1 MSWWSDNVGGGNSFG
16 ESVANTFSK
25 GDGASYVGGELQ
37 YDANENTV
45 GGGGAVAVN
54 TSGGYGTDE
63 DGNSEYSGIMD
74 SGYTNTANTTIIK
87 NTAKGIKKEGSVA
100 DGTGKDGIIPGIIT
114 WLGGAKSTDKMVDGD
129 TRDPTGQKRAIYT
142 KNDGTFYTMNM
153 VGIPYSVSL
162 NADGQYQ
169 DTLSM
174 VVATDS
180 KGRTGYQ
187 IQADNLRASG
197 DNEGA
202 DKVEAEAVSN
212 AATGITG
219 EGAGAIAEGTQI
231 LNADTILEWAK
242 TSGVE
247 TTSADMDAILAD
259 PKAWL
264 DSRGISYSDVVP
276 SIDPDAEGTTL
287 DGTDAKYDLGV
298 NTPIE
303 VAVGDTTD
311 VAEVGQPTTV
321 TYDAETNADKL
332 TDKTKVNAVTGTI
345 DSDNLVDADGI
356 TIDVEAEGDGTGV
369 LGNALNDFATQN
381 ISSIID
387 TSTPEGKLL
396 AQKLGEGNY
405 TDHKATI
412 LGQMKIISAEFV
424 DSNGEPRIPTWAQG
438 TLREVQKSI
447 AFGGMSGTAA
457 TAAYANAIMESTL
470 GIADKEAAFFQS
482 ITVKNLD
489 NRQEGIINKAKI
501 LAQFELGNLDARQAA
516 AVQNAKAFLEMDLKN
531 LTNEQQA
538 EVINKEA
545 MVQALFED
553 SKIINAQRL
562 FTAET
567 QNEMNKYYDNLNA
580 QIQMQNAKEFNAMAR
595 FNAGEI
601 NDTAEFNAEM
611 EDSRDRFYAEMQ
623 YNIDVSNAKWRQ
635 SVVKDNTKMEWEAH
649 SMDVK
654 NKLDISTEAQNR
666 LWDRADSLLDHI
678 FKNYNSES
686 DRDME
691 ILKAQI
697 TAQSNKTVPKKTNS
711 LNDGIDTAIKI
722 ATLWSMSDE
731 RLKKNIQKVDT
742 LKGINFYQWDWNEEG
757 LRVGAD
763 KHPTFGVIAQE
774 VQKTHPEAVVRNEQ
788 GYLMVNYGMISN
800 EI

>member
-1 MSWWSDNVGGGNSFG
+1 MSWWSDNVGGGNSLG
-16 ESVANTFSK
+16 ESIANTFTG

-37 YDANENTV
+37 YDSGDNA
-45 GGGGAVAVN
+45 GQAVAVN
-54 TSGGYGTDE
+54 TSGGYGSDD
-63 DGNSEYSGIMD
+63 DGNAEYSGIMNT
-74 SGYTNTANTTIIK
+74 GYTNTANTTAIK
-87 NTAKGIKKEGSVA
+87 NTTKGLKKQGSVT
-100 DGTGKDGIIPGIIT
+100 DGTGIEGIIPGVLT
-114 WLGGAKSTDKMVDGD
+114 WLGGAKSTDDMVQGD
-129 TRDPTGQKRAIYT
+129 ARDVNGQKRAIYI
-142 KNDGTFYTMNM
+142 KNDGSHYAMSM
-153 VGIPYSVSL
+153 IGLPYSVTEV
-162 NADGQYQ
+162 DGKWT

-174 VVATDS
+174 VDATDPD
-180 KGRTGYQ
+180 GRTGYQ
-187 IQADNLRASG
+187 IQAANLRASG

-202 DKVEAEAVSN
+202 DKVEAEAASN
-212 AATGITG
+212 AETGITG
-219 EGAGAIAEGTQI
+219 EATSTGATTA
-231 LNADTILEWAK
+231 LDADLIKEWVK

-247 TTSADMDAILAD
+247 ATTADMEAIVAD
-259 PKAWL
+259 PQAWL
-264 DSRGISYSDVVP
+264 DSKGISYSDVVP
-276 SIDPDAEGTTL
+276 SMDVNAEGTL
-287 DGTDAKYDLGV
+287 IDGTDAKYDLGDNPQV
-298 NTPIE
+298 DVVE
-303 VAVGDTTD
+303 GVTTD

-321 TYDAETNADKL
+321 TYNAETNADKL
-332 TDKTKVNAVTGTI
+332 TDKTKVDAVTGKI
-345 DSDNLVDADGI
+345 DSDNLVDIDDIA
-356 TIDVEAEGDGTGV
+356 IDVGAEADGTGV
-369 LGNALNDFATQN
+369 LGDALNDFATQN

-405 TDHKATI
+405 TDAKSTI

-424 DSNGEPRIPTWAQG
+424 DANGEPRIPTWAQG

-447 AFGGMSGTAA
+447 AFGGMSGSAA

-482 ITVKNLD
+482 ITIKNLD

-553 SKIINAQRL
+553 SKIVNAQRL

-580 QIQMQNAKEFNAMAR
+580 QIQMQNAKEFNAMEK

-601 NDTAEFNAEM
+601 NDASEFNAEM

-635 SVVKDNTKMEWEAH
+635 SVLKDNTKMEWEAH

-666 LWDRADSLLDHI
+666 LWDRTDSMLDHI
-678 FKNYNSES
+678 FKNYNSEA

-691 ILKAQI
+691 ILRAQI
-697 TAQSNKTVPKKTNS
+697 TGQYGVTPPAKSNKFG
-711 LNDGIDTAIKI
+711 DAIDTATKI
-722 ATLWSMSDE
+722 VTLFQLSDK
-731 RLKKNIQKVDT
+731 RLKTNIRKVDT
-742 LKGINFYQWDWNEEG
+742 LKGINFYQWDWNKEG
-757 LRVGAD
+757 LRIGAD

-774 VQKTHPEAVVRNEQ
+774 VQKTHPEAVVTGEH

>member
-1 MSWWSDNVGGGNSFG
+1 MGWWADNVGGGNSFK
-16 ESVANTFSK
+16 ESVANTFTK
-25 GDGASYVGGELQ
+25 GDGASYVGGVLKD
-37 YDANENTV
+37 DATN
-45 GGGGAVAVN
+45 AVID
-54 TSGGYGTDE
+54 TSGGAYTTSTGDEVTGAMNSTGT
-63 DGNSEYSGIMD
+63 
-74 SGYTNTANTTIIK
+74 TAATTAVIK
-87 NTAKGIKKEGSVA
+87 NTAKGAKKSGSLA
-100 DGTGKDGIIPGIIT
+100 SGTGTDGIIPGIIT
-114 WLGGAKSTDKMVDGD
+114 WLGGAKNTDPVLNED
-129 TRDPTGQKRAIYT
+129 TRDPSGQLRVIYT
-142 KNDGTFYTMNM
+142 NESNGTLYTMNLL
-153 VGIPYSVSL
+153 GFPYEVTK

-169 DTLSM
+169 DKLSI
-174 VVATDS
+174 VVEGDPQN
-180 KGRTGYQ
+180 RTGYQ
-187 IQADNLRASG
+187 IQADKFRQQG
-197 DNEGA
+197 DNDSA
-202 DKVEAEAVSN
+202 DKVEAEAANN
-212 AATGITG
+212 ANAGITG
-219 EGAGAIAEGTQI
+219 DGVAQISEGAIDSAK
-231 LNADTILEWAK
+231 ILEWA
-242 TSGVE
+242 TEAGVAGNRTDQE
-247 TTSADMDAILAD
+247 AIVAD
-259 PKAWL
+259 PQAWL
-264 DSRGISYSDVVP
+264 DSKGINYSDIVP
-276 SIDPDAEGTTL
+276 TIDADAEGTML
-287 DGTDAKYDLGV
+287 DGTDDKYNLED
-298 NTPIE
+298 TDAIE
-303 VAVGDTTD
+303 VAVGETTD

-356 TIDVEAEGDGTGV
+356 TIDIEAEAEGTGV

-447 AFGGMSGTAA
+447 AFGGMSGSAA

-601 NDTAEFNAEM
+601 NDTAEFNADM
-611 EDSRDRFYAEMQ
+611 DDSRDKFYAEMQ

-635 SVVKDNTKMEWEAH
+635 SVLTTNTKMEFEAA
-649 SMDVK
+649 SSDVRA
-654 NKLDISTEAQNR
+654 KLDISIEAQNR
-666 LWDRADSLLDHI
+666 LWDTADSFLDYI
-678 FKNYNSES
+678 FKAFESES

-691 ILKAQI
+691 ILKATI
-697 TAQSNKTVPKKTNS
+697 TGQFNQTQPAKSNKAGDALDTISKVIGVFKALSDKRLKTN
-711 LNDGIDTAIKI
+711 IRKI
-722 ATLWSMSDE
+722 
-731 RLKKNIQKVDT
+731 DT

-763 KHPTFGVIAQE
+763 QYPTFGVIAQE
-774 VQKTHPEAVVRNEQ
+774 VQKTHPEAVVAGID

-800 EI
+800 EV

>member
-1 MSWWSDNVGGGNSFG
+1 MGWWADNVGGGNSFK
-16 ESVANTFSK
+16 ESVANTFTK
-25 GDGASYVGGELQ
+25 GDGASYVGGVLKD
-37 YDANENTV
+37 DATN
-45 GGGGAVAVN
+45 AVID
-54 TSGGYGTDE
+54 TSGGAYTTSTGDEVTGAMNSTGT
-63 DGNSEYSGIMD
+63 
-74 SGYTNTANTTIIK
+74 TAATTAVIK
-87 NTAKGIKKEGSVA
+87 NTAKGAKKSGSLA
-100 DGTGKDGIIPGIIT
+100 SGTGTDGIIPGIIT
-114 WLGGAKSTDKMVDGD
+114 WLGGAKNTDPVLNED
-129 TRDPTGQKRAIYT
+129 TRDPSGQLRVIYT
-142 KNDGTFYTMNM
+142 NESNGTLYTMNLL
-153 VGIPYSVSL
+153 GFPYEVTK

-169 DTLSM
+169 DKLSM
-174 VVATDS
+174 VVEGDPQN
-180 KGRTGYQ
+180 RTGYQ
-187 IQADNLRASG
+187 IQADKFRQQG
-197 DNEGA
+197 DNDSA
-202 DKVEAEAVSN
+202 DKVEAEAANN
-212 AATGITG
+212 ANAGITG
-219 EGAGAIAEGTQI
+219 DGAAQISEGAIDSAK
-231 LNADTILEWAK
+231 ILEWA
-242 TSGVE
+242 TEAGVAGNRTDQE
-247 TTSADMDAILAD
+247 AIVAD
-259 PKAWL
+259 PQAWL
-264 DSRGISYSDVVP
+264 DSKGINYSDIVP
-276 SIDPDAEGTTL
+276 TIDADAEGTML
-287 DGTDAKYDLGV
+287 DGTDDKYNLED
-298 NTPIE
+298 TDAIE
-303 VAVGDTTD
+303 VAVGETTD

-356 TIDVEAEGDGTGV
+356 TIDIEAEAEGTGV

-447 AFGGMSGTAA
+447 AFGGMSGSAA

-601 NDTAEFNAEM
+601 NDTAEFNADM
-611 EDSRDRFYAEMQ
+611 DDSRDKFYAEMQ

-635 SVVKDNTKMEWEAH
+635 SVLTTNTKMEFEAA
-649 SMDVK
+649 SSDVRA
-654 NKLDISTEAQNR
+654 KLDISIEAQNR
-666 LWDRADSLLDHI
+666 LWDTADSFLDYI
-678 FKNYNSES
+678 FKAFESES

-691 ILKAQI
+691 ILKATI
-697 TAQSNKTVPKKTNS
+697 TGQFNQTQPAKSNKAGDALDTISKVIGVFKALSDKRLKTN
-711 LNDGIDTAIKI
+711 IRKI
-722 ATLWSMSDE
+722 
-731 RLKKNIQKVDT
+731 DT

-763 KHPTFGVIAQE
+763 QYPTFGVIAQE
-774 VQKTHPEAVVRNEQ
+774 VQKTHPEAVVAGID

-800 EI
+800 EV